1 MSIPKLLDNICMY
14 ILKHDWEEICGD
26 LHAIRIIGQTGGFP
40 QASKNNLKK
49 NLELVLQKCKENNE
63 GNSKFFNLFM

>member
-1 MSIPKLLDNICMY
+1 MY

-49 NLELVLQKCKENNE
+49 NLELVLQKCKDSSNE
-63 GNSKFFNLFM
+63 GDFEFFYFKN